1 LVFSY
6 LTVAFYLNRIQ
17 RKYTGQIRLDTKI
30 LSLYKATLS
39 TQSSTAYIPV
49 FVLGINRYNTG
60 GNLKGVGSRKRV
72 RL

>member
-1 LVFSY
+1 M
-6 LTVAFYLNRIQ
+6 
-17 RKYTGQIRLDTKI
+17 DTKK
-30 LSLYKATLS
+30 LSLYKAALS

-49 FVLGINRYNTG
+49 FVLCINSYNMD